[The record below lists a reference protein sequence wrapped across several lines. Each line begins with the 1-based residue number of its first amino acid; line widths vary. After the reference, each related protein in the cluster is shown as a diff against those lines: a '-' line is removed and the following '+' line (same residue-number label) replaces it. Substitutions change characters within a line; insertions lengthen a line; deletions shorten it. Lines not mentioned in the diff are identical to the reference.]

1 MWKFRNVKLQALHS
15 SHLVF
20 VFRICLRYLLLV
32 HLLYPSSWFRYQ
44 IHEHGFYLSYTR
56 NRFQIKL
63 SVDCWH
69 GGRKKSGTQTRGN
82 SRKPHKR
89 KSNFDCSV
97 FILHL
102 FFFFFCVCRLE
113 TRYLCTSPQDKHI
126 FSNNFAHLP
135 WLDIWYA
142 LKACD
147 TLFSLFSAC
156 EYESLVL

>member
-1 MWKFRNVKLQALHS
+1 MLNCRHSIHRIWFSFSAFAFATCSLCTSFTHRPDFVIKYTSTVSICRIRGIVFKLNWVLTVDTAAERKAIS
-15 SHLVF
+15 S
-20 VFRICLRYLLLV
+20 
-32 HLLYPSSWFRYQ
+32 
-44 IHEHGFYLSYTR
+44 
-56 NRFQIKL
+56 
-63 SVDCWH
+63 
-69 GGRKKSGTQTRGN
+69 RGN